1 MKYLGVDFGL
11 RKIGLAISE
20 GELASPMNVIY
31 IKNQKEAVKK
41 IEEIVKKNNID
52 KIVIG
57 LPDSG
62 VRSVILKIAANLRT
76 KIPVETVDE
85 TLSSK
90 HAKTQMI
97 ELGINKK
104 KRTEEDAFSAAL
116 ILQEYLDNL

>member
-11 RKIGLAISE
+11 RKIGLAVSE
-20 GELASPMNVIY
+20 GELASPLGVIH
-31 IKNQKEAVKK
+31 IKNKTEAVKR
-41 IEEIVKKNNID
+41 IEEVVKKNNIN

-62 VRSVILKIAANLRT
+62 VRSDILKIAAHLR
-76 KIPVETVDE
+76 KNIPTEIVDE
-85 TLSSK
+85 TLSSL

-104 KRTEEDAFSAAL
+104 KRIEEDAFSAAL